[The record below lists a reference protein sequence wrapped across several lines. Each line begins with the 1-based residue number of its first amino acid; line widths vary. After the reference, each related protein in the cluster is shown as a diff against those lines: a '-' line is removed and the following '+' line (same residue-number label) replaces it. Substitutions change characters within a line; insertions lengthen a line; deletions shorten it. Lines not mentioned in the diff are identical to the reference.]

1 MAEMKK
7 YKKIFI
13 AGGGTGGHIYPGIA
27 IARALQSEQNDC
39 QIFFIG
45 TNQGLET
52 KIVPREGFPLLCIQ
66 GGKLNFSG
74 QTFSKILTVFKIP
87 LGILQSFYFL
97 LRHRP
102 DFVLGVGGYASVPMM
117 LAAVFLK
124 FPTAI
129 WEPNAYPG
137 MANRWLARFVDRCF
151 IVFAAAEKLLEN
163 KNISV
168 FGMPVRAEMEKQISV
183 RAQQN
188 YTVENKNDIS
198 KPGPQVLG
206 QFHILHYGGSQGSRA
221 IGRTLCTAIN
231 DSDDYKNDPNSW
243 LYRTKVIHQTGSVDY
258 QDFQTRYRN
267 LDAKTIELH
276 EFIYDMPKFYQ
287 WADLVICRG
296 GASTLSEL
304 AAFGLPAIVIPL
316 PAADAHQEKN
326 AEILVNA
333 QAACMVLQKDLTPTR
348 LIQEIDKLKKRPE
361 LLTQMRENIG
371 KLHRPQGAKSIAKEI
386 LASC

>member
-1 MAEMKK
+1 MNLTNKA
-7 YKKIFI
+7 KKIFI

-27 IARALQSEQNDC
+27 IARALQVEQKDC

-74 QTFSKILTVFKIP
+74 QIFSKILTLCKIP
-87 LGILQSFYFL
+87 LGIFQSFYFL
-97 LRHRP
+97 LRYRP
-102 DFVLGVGGYASVPMM
+102 DFVLGVGGYASAPMM
-117 LAAVFLK
+117 LAAVALK

-137 MANRWLARFVDRCF
+137 MANRWLARWVDRCF
-151 IVFAAAEKLLEN
+151 VVFAEAEKLLDN

-168 FGMPVRAEMEKQISV
+168 FGMPVRAEMETQIL
-183 RAQQN
+183 AL
-188 YTVENKNDIS
+188 NKSNQSLSDD
-198 KPGPQVLG
+198 KNLEPGPRLSG

-231 DSDDYKNDPNSW
+231 ESDEYKVDPKSW

-276 EFIYDMPKFYQ
+276 EFIYDMPKYYQ

-333 QAACMVLQKDLTPTR
+333 KAARMILQKDLTPAR
-348 LIQEIDKLKKRPE
+348 LIQEIDELKKSPE
-361 LLTQMRENIG
+361 ILAQMRENIG
-371 KLHRPQGAKSIAKEI
+371 KMHRPQGARSIAREI
-386 LASC
+386 IASS